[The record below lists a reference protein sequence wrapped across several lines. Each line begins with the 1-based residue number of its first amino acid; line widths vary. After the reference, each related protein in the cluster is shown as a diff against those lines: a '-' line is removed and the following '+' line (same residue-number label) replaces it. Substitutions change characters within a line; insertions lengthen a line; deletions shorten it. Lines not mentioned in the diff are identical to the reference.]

1 MANVTAPIMIAIF
14 ALLNTSNKFSTLII
28 TFVTLVIMSGTGFIA
43 LAIYLIL
50 KKEYL
55 FIFLGIIFIVLAN
68 VLPSYSIIFELINSR
83 IGVEYV
89 WELIKVKFYQ
99 FGSFYLDAEG
109 YKDFLGLKVEKD
121 DTGIVGINAIFTQ
134 FELHNYLFGGL
145 NIINGQSGFGGDFGW
160 LWLFICFGLLSFLI
174 LIPIIIS
181 NINKYNFIPVLILL
195 ISTFHY
201 PVIFYIS
208 GQIVFAYA
216 LTRNKKNK

>member
-1 MANVTAPIMIAIF
+1 MA
-14 ALLNTSNKFSTLII
+14 
-28 TFVTLVIMSGTGFIA
+28 
-43 LAIYLIL
+43 
-50 KKEYL
+50 
-55 FIFLGIIFIVLAN
+55 
-68 VLPSYSIIFELINSR
+68 
-83 IGVEYV
+83 
-89 WELIKVKFYQ
+89 
-99 FGSFYLDAEG
+99 
-109 YKDFLGLKVEKD
+109 
-121 DTGIVGINAIFTQ
+121 INAIFTQ

-160 LWLFICFGLLSFLI
+160 LWLFMCFGLLSFLI
-174 LIPIIIS
+174 LIPLIIS